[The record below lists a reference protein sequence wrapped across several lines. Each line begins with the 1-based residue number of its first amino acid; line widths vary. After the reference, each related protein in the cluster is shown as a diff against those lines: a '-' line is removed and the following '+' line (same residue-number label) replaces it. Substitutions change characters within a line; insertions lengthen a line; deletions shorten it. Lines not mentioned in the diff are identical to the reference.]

1 MAKSSF
7 RSLRKASGGRYHS
20 HRSKRKF
27 ALSSQPTFTKL
38 GKRNTRKART
48 LGGHQKTALFSVE
61 EANVSDKKG
70 KITKVKIKTVLENA
84 ANIQLVRRN
93 ILTKGAVIETELGKA
108 RITNRPGQEGCINAV
123 LI

>member
-7 RSLRKASGGRYHS
+7 RSLRKASGGRYHTN
-20 HRSKRKF
+20 RDKRKF
-27 ALSSQPTFTKL
+27 ALANQSTFTRL
-38 GKRNTRKART
+38 GKRNTRKVRV
-48 LGGHQKTALFSVE
+48 LGGHKKTGLFSAE

-70 KITKVKIKTVLENA
+70 KITKVQIKTVVENT

-123 LI
+123 LV